1 MGEVAETK
9 PETATAVF
17 RLLAGGSPEPLPRHR
32 HGLSRDD
39 ILEAQRVRI
48 TAAAIELFAADGY
61 AATSA
66 LTIAKRAG
74 VSTKTFYQLYAS
86 KEDLFLDAYQAVG
99 VVVRESGLNVPNG
112 GALRIEPGE
121 MVEYAARILA
131 VIAAAPAAARV
142 FFLEAVGAGR
152 RVRIR
157 RNEAIREFVDAIAP
171 AMCDLRS
178 RTDPALTPLT
188 DEMCHLVV
196 AAGTELIIEY
206 LADHEPITL
215 PHLAP
220 RIAELVRVVV
230 IPNYRPDE

>member
-32 HGLSRDD
+32 HGLSRED
-39 ILEAQRVRI
+39 IHEAQRVRI
-48 TAAAIELFAADGY
+48 TAAAIELFAVEGY
-61 AATSA
+61 AATSV

-74 VSTKTFYQLYAS
+74 VSSKTFYQLYAS
-86 KEDLFLDAYQAVG
+86 KEELFLDAYQAVG

-121 MVEYAARILA
+121 IRDYASRVLG

-142 FFLEAVGAGR
+142 FFLEAVGAGQ
-152 RVRIR
+152 RVRVR
-157 RNEAIREFVDAIAP
+157 RNEAIREFVDAISP
-171 AMCDLRS
+171 AMRDLRG
-178 RTDPALTPLT
+178 RTDPALPPLT

-206 LADHEPITL
+206 LADHEPTTL
-215 PHLAP
+215 PRLAP
-220 RIAELVRVVV
+220 QIAELVRLVV
-230 IPNYRPDE
+230 IPNHRQHA

>member
-1 MGEVAETK
+1 MGEVAEAK

-39 ILEAQRVRI
+39 IREAQRVRI

-74 VSTKTFYQLYAS
+74 VSSKTFYQLYAS

-99 VVVRESGLNVPNG
+99 VVVRESGLNLPNG
-112 GALRIEPGE
+112 EPLRIEPDE
-121 MVEYAARILA
+121 IADYAARILA

-157 RNEAIREFVDAIAP
+157 RNEAIREFVGAIAP
-171 AMCDLRS
+171 AMCDLRV
-178 RTDPALTPLT
+178 RTDPALPPLT
-188 DEMCHLVV
+188 DEMCHLIV

-206 LADHEPITL
+206 LADHEPTTL
-215 PHLAP
+215 PELAP
-220 RIAELVRVVV
+220 QIAELVRVVV
-230 IPNYRPDE
+230 IPNYRG

>member
-1 MGEVAETK
+1 MGEVAEAK

-17 RLLAGGSPEPLPRHR
+17 RLLAGGSPEPLPRYR

-39 ILEAQRVRI
+39 IREAQRVRI

-74 VSTKTFYQLYAS
+74 VSSKTFYQLYAS

-112 GALRIEPGE
+112 GAVRIEPGE
-121 MVEYAARILA
+121 IADYAARILA

-157 RNEAIREFVDAIAP
+157 RNEASREFLDAIAS

-178 RTDPALTPLT
+178 RTDPALPPLT
-188 DEMCHLVV
+188 DKMCHLVV

-206 LADHEPITL
+206 LADHEPTTL
-215 PHLAP
+215 PRLAP